1 MSSQYWPRGIS
12 LVALVLSLGCAGE
25 SDMRGRRAGPPP
37 RAAAQSKDKQNSEPP
52 GSGLTKPN

>member
-25 SDMRGRRAGPPP
+25 SDMRERRAGPPP
-37 RAAAQSKDKQNSEPP
+37 VAPAHATDTQTSEPP